1 MKALLTDPAET
12 RSPLM
17 TTFNNNN
24 NNNNE
29 IEEIIFF
36 NKNTYYS
43 KSLEPFMAMFVQVLM
58 LANFS
63 DSYSP

>member
-17 TTFNNNN
+17 TTFNN

>member
-1 MKALLTDPAET
+1 
-12 RSPLM
+12 M

>member
-17 TTFNNNN
+17 TTFNN

-58 LANFS
+58 LANFPA
-63 DSYSP
+63 SYSP